1 MDRSTL
7 LALSKLHR
15 ATATAISAVAPKGA
29 EPTADAVYE
38 AARVLRRRIDAALA
52 ASRLDPQ
59 PSDPKA

>member
-15 ATATAISAVAPKGA
+15 ATANAAVVPKGA
-29 EPTADAVYE
+29 EPSADAVYE
-38 AARVLRRRIDAALA
+38 AARVMRRRIDAALA
-52 ASRLDPQ
+52 ASRLDPL